1 MVTPC
6 GIGGIPDEA
15 FAGTLPVTSVKRN
28 IFANYLGSGTV
39 ALAPIFALPW
49 YLGILGPGQFG
60 LIGIII
66 TLQAVLGL
74 LDAGMS
80 QALIRE
86 FSVRLGLVQDA
97 QRKTAELLLGFERVY
112 WGFAVALALVTM
124 LFAGL
129 IASHWLNL
137 GDLPVSLGELAV
149 YGASALFAVQFPG
162 SIYRSM
168 LVAGQ
173 AQLSLNV
180 IMSAAALLRHAGA
193 VLVLFV
199 WPTLLAYLC
208 WHLAIGLLETIL
220 RRYYAWRCLTVSNTD
235 VSWMPSVLKTTWAL
249 VAGMSAATWLGAL
262 TVQMDKIVL
271 SRMVP
276 IDQFGYYVI
285 AASIAGGVLQ
295 LVYPLVQAVL
305 PRAIQLRNEPD
316 ALLAL
321 SLKLC
326 KAIGTVVLLGAIGF
340 VFAGH
345 WLLGLWLGNPEAEA
359 IVFPLLAILLT
370 GTVLNAFYNVGY
382 INWIAHEKIRRVL
395 QVNATAFG
403 LSVVLIPLLVYFNGS
418 IGAAFGWIIINLI
431 GFVLS
436 LEWLRRKE

>member
-295 LVYPLVQAVL
+295 
-305 PRAIQLRNEPD
+305 
-316 ALLAL
+316 
-321 SLKLC
+321 
-326 KAIGTVVLLGAIGF
+326 
-340 VFAGH
+340 
-345 WLLGLWLGNPEAEA
+345 
-359 IVFPLLAILLT
+359 
-370 GTVLNAFYNVGY
+370 
-382 INWIAHEKIRRVL
+382 
-395 QVNATAFG
+395 
-403 LSVVLIPLLVYFNGS
+403 
-418 IGAAFGWIIINLI
+418 
-431 GFVLS
+431 
-436 LEWLRRKE
+436 